1 MFNQFVSKIV
11 TVIHNDEAANMAE
24 YALIGALV
32 AVVAIG
38 AFTLLGGN
46 ITSVISQI
54 AGAI

>member
-11 TVIHNDEAANMAE
+11 TITRNDEAANMAE

-38 AFTLLGGN
+38 AFTALGGS
-46 ITSVISQI
+46 ITGVISSI